1 MARTL
6 TPSVLSA
13 STATEV
19 SPFLAVDLD
28 FTSGSI
34 YLWSGYG
41 DLVIGSKTYL
51 GAGNLLNV
59 STIEETS
66 ELEARGATISLSGVP
81 SQYLAVALAE
91 PFQGRPCR
99 IYFGV
104 TSNPSEY
111 VEVFSGE
118 VDQMP
123 IEEGAESCVISVTVE
138 NIMVR
143 FERPVVLR
151 LTKEDQQSRFPT
163 DKGLNYVAS
172 LQDKEIF
179 WGRKAD

>member
-6 TPSVLSA
+6 TASVSAA

-28 FTSGSI
+28 FDSGSL

-41 DLVIGSKTYL
+41 DLVIGAKTYL
-51 GAGNLLNV
+51 GAGNLLSV

-66 ELEARGATISLSGVP
+66 ELEARGATISLSGIP
-81 SQYLAVALAE
+81 SEYLAVALAE

-104 TSNPSEY
+104 TSNPSQY
-111 VEVFSGE
+111 VEIFSGE
-118 VDQMP
+118 IDQMP
-123 IEEGAESCVISVTVE
+123 IEEGPETSVISLNVE
-138 NIMVR
+138 NIMVK

-151 LTKEDQQSRFPT
+151 LTKEDQESRFPN

-179 WGRKAD
+179 WGRTAD